1 MKKIYLLLFL
11 SINLLLVSCA
21 TQTIGQKIEKE
32 ETIKIKEKDSRIALH
47 FNNLNKMLDRLK
59 IPKGLNEIGVP
70 EDCYERIAKKSMLDQ
85 AYGQNPKKANLDELN
100 ELVIN
105 SIKKAR

>member
-32 ETIKIKEKDSRIALH
+32 QTINIKEKDSRIALH
-47 FNNLNKMLDRLK
+47 FNNLNKMLMKLK
-59 IPKGLNEIGVP
+59 IN
-70 EDCYERIAKKSMLDQ
+70 
-85 AYGQNPKKANLDELN
+85 GQNILDFLKKIERYTSP
-100 ELVIN
+100 E
-105 SIKKAR
+105 

>member
-32 ETIKIKEKDSRIALH
+32 QTINIKEKDSRIALH
-47 FNNLNKMLDRLK
+47 FNNLNKMLMNLK
-59 IPKGLNEIGVP
+59 IN
-70 EDCYERIAKKSMLDQ
+70 
-85 AYGQNPKKANLDELN
+85 GQNILDFLKKIERYTSP
-100 ELVIN
+100 E
-105 SIKKAR
+105 

>member
-32 ETIKIKEKDSRIALH
+32 QTINIKEKDSRIALH
-47 FNNLNKMLDRLK
+47 FNNLNKMLMRLK
-59 IPKGLNEIGVP
+59 KN
-70 EDCYERIAKKSMLDQ
+70 
-85 AYGQNPKKANLDELN
+85 GQNILDFLKKIERYTSP
-100 ELVIN
+100 E
-105 SIKKAR
+105 

>member
-32 ETIKIKEKDSRIALH
+32 ETIEIKEKDSRIALH
-47 FNNLNKMLDRLK
+47 FNNLNKMLMRLK
-59 IPKGLNEIGVP
+59 KN
-70 EDCYERIAKKSMLDQ
+70 
-85 AYGQNPKKANLDELN
+85 GQNILDFLKKIERYTSP
-100 ELVIN
+100 E
-105 SIKKAR
+105 